1 MHIASLLGRAER
13 LWPGREAV
21 VCGDHRVTYAGLARR
36 VRALAGA
43 LVREGVAPGDRVA
56 ILHPNG
62 PEFVEAYFA
71 AARVGAILTPL
82 NTRLAGREIA
92 AILDDSGA
100 RLLLAAGDL
109 GESVLDA
116 LGRGAP
122 SLRHLVW
129 TGIREVP
136 TTAIPGET
144 YKTFVS
150 GPDVELPPLPRGDDA
165 VAHLYYTSGTT
176 GRPKGVML
184 THTNVVSHAWGAIA
198 ELGLS
203 DADTWAHVA
212 PMFHL
217 ADAWAT
223 FAITAVG
230 GRHVIVPRF
239 DPGAV
244 LDTFRDD
251 GVTLTNLV
259 PTMLNELVHAPGAA
273 DAPYPSLRV
282 ILSGG
287 APIAPQLVR
296 RIMETFGCE
305 YVQTYGMTETSP
317 YLTLSLLKDHLK
329 GLPADRRFE
338 YQSRTGREFI
348 TVDLRVVDDDGVDVP
363 RDDATVGEIWVRG
376 DSVTP
381 GYWNRP
387 EETAEAFRDGWL
399 RTGDLAVIDAEG
411 YVNIVDRRKDMI
423 VTGGEN
429 VYSTEVEYAL
439 AEHPAVL
446 ECAVIGVPDDRW
458 GEAVHAVVV
467 LLDGHRATAGD
478 LIAFC
483 KARLARYKA
492 PKAVSFVPELPRTGS
507 GKIFKKGLK
516 ERMTTPPLLVSHVD
530 WEDWTPQIPATL
542 MFVVRDGQVL
552 LIRKKRG
559 IGAGKING
567 PGGKLD
573 PGETLLECAVRETE
587 EELGVSALGAREM
600 GRLWFQFVDGLTIH
614 CTVFR
619 ADGCEGEAQ
628 ETEEAVPLWTPLD
641 ALPFDEM
648 WDDDRIWLPVMLEG
662 RTFRMWATF
671 DGDRMLDH
679 RLVLED
685 RG

>member
-13 LWPGREAV
+13 LWPDCSAV
-21 VCGDHRVTYAGLARR
+21 VCGDRRITYAGLARR
-36 VRALAGA
+36 VRSGAGA
-43 LVREGVAPGDRVA
+43 LVRAGIVPGDRVA
-56 ILHPNG
+56 IVHPNCHV
-62 PEFVEAYFA
+62 FVEAYFA

-92 AILDDSGA
+92 SILEDSGA
-100 RLLLAAGDL
+100 CMLWADGGLRAQ
-109 GESVLDA
+109 VLDA
-116 LGRGAP
+116 LDRGVPA
-122 SLRHLVW
+122 LQRIVW
-129 TGIREVP
+129 THTDELPSTAVP
-136 TTAIPGET
+136 SQT
-144 YKTFVS
+144 YDTFMS
-150 GPDVELPPLPRGDDA
+150 GADVDLPPLPPGDDA

-176 GRPKGVML
+176 GRAKGVML
-184 THTNVVSHAWGAIA
+184 THTNVVSHAWGTIA
-198 ELGLS
+198 ELQLS

-239 DPGAV
+239 DPAAV
-244 LDTFRDD
+244 LETFRGDE
-251 GVTLTNLV
+251 VTLTNLV
-259 PTMLNELVHAPGAA
+259 PTMLNELVHTPGAG
-273 DAPYPSLRV
+273 DVPYPSLRM

-329 GLPADRRFE
+329 GLPPDRRFE

-348 TVDLRVVDDDGVDVP
+348 TVDLRVVDDSGADVP
-363 RDDATVGEIWVRG
+363 RDDESVGEIWVRG

-387 EETAEAFRDGWL
+387 DETAEAFRDGWL

-429 VYSTEVEYAL
+429 VYSTEVEYVL

-458 GEAVHAVVV
+458 GEAVHAVVA
-467 LLDGHRATAGD
+467 LHRGHRATRDD
-478 LIAFC
+478 LINFC
-483 KARLARYKA
+483 KERLARYKA
-492 PKAVSFVPELPRTGS
+492 PKAVDLVDELPRTGS

-516 ERMTTPPLLVSHVD
+516 ERMTPPPLMVSHVD

-542 MFVVRDGQVL
+542 MFVVRDGEVL

-587 EELGVSALGAREM
+587 EELGVRAIGAREM

-619 ADGCEGEAQ
+619 ADDCDGVAHETDEAI
-628 ETEEAVPLWTPLD
+628 PLWTAVD

-648 WDDDRIWLPVMLEG
+648 WDDDRIWLPRLLAG
-662 RTFRMWATF
+662 QTFRMWATF

-679 RLVLED
+679 RMVLED
-685 RG
+685 